1 MPNIVNVHMDP
12 ISLERVFKGNQIC
25 LLHQLQQCLV
35 GDIFFL
41 EYLGE
46 RKYFKMLDIWSSPK
60 DFVIKFLWRLSGV
73 QDLEELKIQLEQD
86 KDNMV
91 FAHIFSQISWDD
103 VQNLVKL

>member
-12 ISLERVFKGNQIC
+12 TSLERVFKGNQIC
-25 LLHQLQQCLV
+25 LLHQQQQCLV

-73 QDLEELKIQLEQD
+73 QDLEELKIKLEQD
-86 KDNMV
+86 KDNMI
-91 FAHIFSQISWDD
+91 FAHIFSQISWND